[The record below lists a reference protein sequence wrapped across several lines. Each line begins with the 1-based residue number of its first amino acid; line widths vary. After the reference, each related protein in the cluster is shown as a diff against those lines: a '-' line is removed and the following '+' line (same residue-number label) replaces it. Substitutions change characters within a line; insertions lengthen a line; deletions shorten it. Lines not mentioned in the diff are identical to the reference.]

1 MSYVANL
8 QEIFSGMQKGPEAIQ
23 KNLEAINAELG
34 GVKLSLS
41 DPSTLGIVTY
51 NGITVA
57 EGYYVL
63 KTAHRTLVFTQLAIH
78 FNQNVNNSP
87 SVHVCTMPASVDD
100 GAEKWGFA
108 QQDVYWFKQGHEIH
122 LKISS
127 NDPNYSWNAG
137 RTISINYISVV

>member
-1 MSYVANL
+1 MANL
-8 QEIFSGMQKGPEAIQ
+8 QKIFSGMENGPEIIQ

-34 GVKLSLS
+34 GAKLSLS
-41 DPSTLGIVTY
+41 DPSTVGIVTY

-63 KTAHRTLVFTQLAIH
+63 KTAHRTLVFTQLTIH

-87 SVHVCTMPASVDD
+87 VVHVCTMPTSVDD

-108 QQDVYWFKQGHEIH
+108 QQDVYWLKQGHEIN
-122 LKISS
+122 LKIAS

-137 RTISINYISVV
+137 RNISINYISVV

>member
-1 MSYVANL
+1 MADL
-8 QEIFSGMQKGPEAIQ
+8 TQIFSGMDQGPEKIQ
-23 KNLEAINAELG
+23 KDLETINAELEG
-34 GVKLSLS
+34 AKLSLS

-51 NGITVA
+51 NGITVE

-63 KTAHRTLVFTQLAIH
+63 KTAHRTLVFTQLTFH

-87 SVHVCTMPASVDD
+87 IVHVCTMPASVDD

-108 QQDVYWFKQGHEIH
+108 QQDVYWLKQGHEIN

-127 NDPNYSWNAG
+127 NDPRYSWNAG
-137 RTISINYISVV
+137 RTVSINYISVV